1 MPERPAPPPWGAL
14 IMTALAREGLSV
26 REAARRAGLS
36 EGRWRQITAGYQI
49 VSPGVY
55 AEVHGPAATI
65 ARMAW
70 VVGVTPEQLS
80 EVGRDDAAE
89 LLAAHGRS
97 EVDEIVERVREMD
110 PGQAR
115 ELLVRIASQLG
126 IAMPPEP
133 GSDEE

>member
-65 ARMAW
+65 ARMAS
-70 VVGVTPEQLS
+70 VVGVTPEQLT
-80 EVGRDDAAE
+80 EAGRDDAAQM
-89 LLAAHGRS
+89 LAAQGRS
-97 EVDEIVERVREMD
+97 DIDEILERVRELD
-110 PGQAR
+110 VGQAR
-115 ELLVRIASQLG
+115 ELLERIAGQLG
-126 IAMPPEP
+126 ITMP
-133 GSDEE
+133 SDLGTEDE